1 MEKSNKTLS
10 NVITVIYA
18 VVAAGW
24 LISSILQFR
33 TAKGVM
39 STSGSVL
46 YFVPLLLML
55 VVVGIEINR
64 LKKEKYKVLDA
75 VVFLILPIV
84 IMIALV
90 MSGVSMGSADGENNG
105 FTPNSTVNPSTEII
119 FLFLERY
126 IITYVYACVLLY
138 NAVLISR
145 CKDTYFYSNSKGFLP
160 FLG

>member
-39 STSGSVL
+39 SISGSIL

-55 VVVGIEINR
+55 VVSGIEINR

-84 IMIALV
+84 MMIALV
-90 MSGVSMGSADGENNG
+90 MSGVSMGSTDGDIEIGSAGYIAVFYLFKSLAAIGAG
-105 FTPNSTVNPSTEII
+105 FVALILAVIKKKTE
-119 FLFLERY
+119 
-126 IITYVYACVLLY
+126 
-138 NAVLISR
+138 
-145 CKDTYFYSNSKGFLP
+145 K
-160 FLG
+160 